1 MEIYNYLIIYLILI
15 SITIGY
21 SFIRQRTYNN
31 IQKFIRLINLFIFI
45 PAKILIILLSF
56 YLIYFLLSKIFFM
69 IFEKTNKN
77 FPSILLYFFNYG
89 LFVMLCVYAFFGQ
102 QIFSLFIIF
111 FILTIVLSYS
121 LTKSLGYTFFPYKIK
136 NVTFW
141 NWLLAFVYIFLI
153 CLGIIPFTYMLVQI
167 YMLDFGEVV

>member
-1 MEIYNYLIIYLILI
+1 
-15 SITIGY
+15 
-21 SFIRQRTYNN
+21 
-31 IQKFIRLINLFIFI
+31 
-45 PAKILIILLSF
+45 
-56 YLIYFLLSKIFFM
+56 M